1 MPTIKKQNSSHYK
14 PKKNGSE
21 HNKKTQSIGDNAT
34 TRKKPVTRKKSS
46 NVSNHTN
53 ANKSGHDS
61 GHTSGC
67 DSGNTIKHKPIQ
79 TNKNNVHTRK
89 RTDTRVHKNKDV
101 HKSSGG
107 VNHSGKNEKEERTN
121 KEISKISKVVRKFK
135 PADKL
140 PKKIFDIDDSAD
152 NTKEVTFDGKTLRL
166 KKFHP
171 EMLMRVAK
179 NPTVAM
185 IAKRGSGKS
194 TAIRAIMDYYKDI
207 PGGNIISKT
216 EKMSPFFSKFFPDL
230 FIFYD
235 YVTEIVQNLLDRQ
248 EDIKDKRFKKEKRIK
263 NPSTVDT
270 RAWLIMDDCL
280 AQKGKWAKDGPI
292 LEVFLNGRHYDLF
305 FILTMQYPLGIGPDL
320 RSNFDF
326 IFIFFSNYIN
336 IQRKIWEQ
344 YAGMFD
350 TFDAFKYVFNKCT
363 TNFGCMV
370 INNRINSENIDDIV
384 YWWRAE
390 DKELNDFI
398 GHKSF
403 VAYYNKYYDR
413 HYLRKLRLEKKKKKF
428 NVGDM
433 CRKKRNSC
441 DFKVS
446 LLNN

>member
-1 MPTIKKQNSSHYK
+1 MSSIKKHKPSHKETKKSYSSHPQTQKGSFKKSHSSNSKHQSTHTKSHGNINALKQQHKDNYEKSYK
-14 PKKNGSE
+14 S
-21 HNKKTQSIGDNAT
+21 SRA
-34 TRKKPVTRKKSS
+34 KKSS
-46 NVSNHTN
+46 RPKASRVEGG
-53 ANKSGHDS
+53 SGPK
-61 GHTSGC
+61 TSRVEGG
-67 DSGNTIKHKPIQ
+67 SR
-79 TNKNNVHTRK
+79 NKNIEH
-89 RTDTRVHKNKDV
+89 
-101 HKSSGG
+101 
-107 VNHSGKNEKEERTN
+107 
-121 KEISKISKVVRKFK
+121 IAQAVRKFK
-135 PADKL
+135 PVDKVT
-140 PKKIFDIDDSAD
+140 KAEIKHKFDIDSEDYIE
-152 NTKEVTFDGKTLRL
+152 NTKEVVYDGKTLRL

-171 EMLMRVAK
+171 KMLMQIAK

-216 EKMSPFFSKFFPDL
+216 EKMSPFFSCFFPDL

-235 YVTEIVQNLLDRQ
+235 YTTEIVQNLLDRQ
-248 EDIKDKRFKKEKRIK
+248 EDIKDKRFRKERKKK

-305 FILTMQYPLGIGPDL
+305 FVLTMQYPLGIGPDL

-350 TFDAFKYVFNKCT
+350 TFDSFKFVFNKCT
-363 TNFGCMV
+363 TNYGCMV
-370 INNRINSENIDDIV
+370 INNRINSENVEDIV

-390 DKELNDFI
+390 DKELTDFI

-403 VAYYNKYYDR
+403 VAHHNKFYDK
-413 HYLRKLRLEKKKKKF
+413 HYLRKLRLAKKQKRF
-428 NVGDM
+428 NIVDA

-446 LLNN
+446 LVNN